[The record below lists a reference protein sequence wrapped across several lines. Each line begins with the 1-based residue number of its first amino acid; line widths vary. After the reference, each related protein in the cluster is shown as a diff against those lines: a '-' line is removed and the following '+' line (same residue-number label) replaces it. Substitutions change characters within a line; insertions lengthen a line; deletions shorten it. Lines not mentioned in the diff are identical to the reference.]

1 MKKLSGRVVE
11 VFIPDNMNQ
20 EVGFR
25 VETDEGIKEIIEEQD
40 EYNAKILRED
50 NVIVTEQIIDGKYFI
65 DIELGEERWVIH

>member
-25 VETDEGIKEIIEEQD
+25 VETNEGIKEIIEEQD

-50 NVIVTEQIIDGKYFI
+50 NVVVMEQVIDGKYFI
-65 DIELGEERWVIH
+65 DIELGEERWIIH

>member
-25 VETDEGIKEIIEEQD
+25 VETNEGIKEIIEEQY

-65 DIELGEERWVIH
+65 DIELGGKYE

>member
-25 VETDEGIKEIIEEQD
+25 VETNEGIKEIIEEQD

-50 NVIVTEQIIDGKYFI
+50 NVVVMEQVIDGKYFI
-65 DIELGEERWVIH
+65 DIELGEKYE

>member
-11 VFIPDNMNQ
+11 VFILDNMNQ

-25 VETDEGIKEIIEEQD
+25 VETNEGIKEIIEEQD

-65 DIELGEERWVIH
+65 DIELGEER

>member
-25 VETDEGIKEIIEEQD
+25 VETNEGIKEIIEEQD